1 MQYIKLFEALK
12 QEIKEDTF
20 TFEGDFDPRE
30 GVVAIPIIGNS
41 PYTYDDFY
49 NRFEE
54 PVLTYVDGV
63 GDDGDDWN
71 TYREYFDEY
80 IWNPMFSKTFV
91 VKYDSSITDFKKI
104 FEDWRTGK
112 VYLDEVT
119 NSLANIINYI
129 KHQDGV
135 IDAYYK

>member
-1 MQYIKLFEALK
+1 MKYIKLFEALK

-20 TFEGDFDPRE
+20 TFEADFDPRE
-30 GVVAIPIIGNS
+30 GIESTPIIGDN
-41 PYTYDDFY
+41 PYTYDEFY
-49 NRFEE
+49 NLFEE

-63 GDDGDDWN
+63 GDDGDDN
-71 TYREYFDEY
+71 YTYGEYFDEY

-91 VKYDSSITDFKKI
+91 VKYKSSITDFEKI
-104 FEDWRTGK
+104 FQDWGTI
-112 VYLDEVT
+112 YLPGEVT